1 MPSAHSHCVIVLGI
15 LASCASAGE
24 PALDEVVVTA
34 RYRTESVQDVPMSI
48 SVTRAEDLVLQGI
61 TSLSDL
67 QKSVP
72 NAAISAARG
81 TSSTLT
87 AYIRGIGQEDPLWGY
102 EPGIGLYIDDVYIAR
117 PQGALLDTVDVE
129 RIEVLRGPQGVLYGK
144 NTLGG
149 AIRYITRKPDLNSS
163 GGKVS
168 VAVGSYDQ
176 RDIVAQASIP
186 IIDNKLAASL
196 SVADFNRNGF
206 GTNLTSGN
214 DVSNKDIG
222 SYRLA
227 LRAAPTTDWTID
239 FTSDATRDRSNVKG
253 AQRLANGAT
262 TGIAPLNN
270 PFDVRSDLPDDN
282 LVKTEG
288 QALTISAPITAAWS
302 VKSIT
307 AYREGHTDTNIDF
320 DTLNLNEFDVT
331 AFYDDDQTTQEIQ
344 FSGRFN
350 SLQIDAGYFFLNG
363 HAGGA
368 FDATLGQPV
377 ASAAIVTT
385 AGDVDTESHSVFVNA
400 SYNIAPAWTLAAG
413 ARYTR
418 EHKSAVV
425 QQFRYLGLDMTPP
438 PDNVFSDFDAAASF
452 DATTPQVILQWDFAD
467 SAMTYISYAEGFK
480 SGGFNMRA
488 NDARMRSNGLD
499 ASKPFGKETVKTSE
513 VGLKGDWL
521 SHRLKASLAAF
532 YMEYDDIQITA
543 SRVIVLQPVNAFV
556 TQVINGG
563 NAITTGAE
571 VEINAIPLPAWDVR
585 LNAGYLDAD
594 YKEFTSLRSVIPTD
608 ISKQQ
613 QFVNAPRWTTQL
625 YNSYT
630 AEMGTVGAL
639 SLWVNYCFRSNYF
652 PETSNSRLIEQGSFG
667 LWDVGVVLISPDS
680 HWQYAVTGKNLRNEE
695 YRVAGYNYGASA
707 GQEGSVTGFY
717 GDPRTVTVSAV
728 YQW

>member
-1 MPSAHSHCVIVLGI
+1 MPPVHSRCAIVLGI
-15 LASCASAGE
+15 LASCASAAQ
-24 PALDEVVVTA
+24 PVLDEVVVTA

-61 TSLSDL
+61 TNLSDL

-102 EPGIGLYIDDVYIAR
+102 EPGIGLYIDDVYFAR

-163 GGKVS
+163 AGKIS
-168 VAVGSYDQ
+168 VAAGSYDQ
-176 RDIVAQASIP
+176 RDVVAQVSAP

-196 SVADFNRNGF
+196 SVADFNRDGF

-214 DVSNKDIG
+214 DVSDKDVA
-222 SYRLA
+222 SYRFA
-227 LRAAPTTDWTID
+227 LRAAPITGWDID

-253 AQRLANGAT
+253 AQRLTNGAN
-262 TGIAPLNN
+262 TGIAPLNS

-344 FSGRFN
+344 FSGRFD
-350 SLQIDAGYFFLNG
+350 SLQIDAGYFFLSG

-377 ASAAIVTT
+377 ANAAIVTT

-400 SYNIAPAWTLAAG
+400 SHKFAPAWTLAVG
-413 ARYTR
+413 ARYTH
-418 EHKSAVV
+418 EHKAAAVE
-425 QQFRYLGLDMTPP
+425 QFRYLGLDMTPP
-438 PDNVFSDFDAAASF
+438 PDNIFSDFNAAASF
-452 DATTPQVILQWDFAD
+452 DATTPQATLQWDFST
-467 SAMTYISYAEGFK
+467 SAMTYISYSEGFK

-488 NDARMRSNGLD
+488 NESLMRANGLD
-499 ASKPFGKETVKTSE
+499 ARKPFDDETVKTSE
-513 VGLKGDWL
+513 AGLKGDWF
-521 SHRLKASLAAF
+521 SHRLKASFAAF

-543 SRVIVLQPVNAFV
+543 SRVIVLQPVNAFA

-563 NAITTGAE
+563 NAITSGAE
-571 VEINAIPLPAWDVR
+571 VEINAVPAPAWEIR
-585 LNAGYLDAD
+585 FNAGYLDAD
-594 YKEFTSLRSVIPTD
+594 YKEFTSLRSVTPTD
-608 ISKQQ
+608 ISNRQ

-625 YNSYT
+625 YNSY
-630 AEMGTVGAL
+630 ALEIGGLGTL
-639 SLWVNYCFRSNYF
+639 SLWANYSFRSEYF
-652 PETSNSRLIEQGSFG
+652 PEISNSKRIEQGSFG
-667 LWDVGVVLISPDS
+667 LWDAGVVLMSADS
-680 HWQYAVTGKNLRNEE
+680 HWQYSITGKNLRNEE
-695 YRVAGYNYGASA
+695 YRVAGYNYAA
-707 GQEGSVTGFY
+707 ATGQEGSVTGFY
-717 GDPRTVTVSAV
+717 GDPRTVTASAL